1 MQEQYQNIAIR
12 SLETARIN
20 LESGIHE
27 MAAFCCYHAYES
39 SASALAASLN
49 ELHGKGITHGH
60 KLNVFLKCVKK
71 RTNVVGF
78 RTKVSALNA
87 KFLPLGGSKVPF
99 RDRLLYPE
107 QPTDN
112 SEDVMIPENVITP
125 EQVERLL
132 QNVQEVVDWVGQQ
145 IQYQQTP

>member
-1 MQEQYQNIAIR
+1 MQEQYQYIAIR
-12 SLETARIN
+12 TLEAARIN
-20 LESGIHE
+20 LESGVHE

-49 ELHGKGITHGH
+49 ELHGKKSSHQN
-60 KLNVFLKCVKK
+60 KLYLFIQCVK
-71 RTNVVGF
+71 RCTNVVGF
-78 RTKVSALNA
+78 HRKVSALNA
-87 KFLPLGGSKVPF
+87 TFLSIGGSKVPF

-125 EQVERLL
+125 EQVEQLL
-132 QNVQEVVDWVGQQ
+132 EDVHEVVNWVRQQ
-145 IQYQQTP
+145 I

>member
-1 MQEQYQNIAIR
+1 MQKQYQYIAIR
-12 SLETARIN
+12 TLEAARIN

-39 SASALAASLN
+39 SASALAVSLN
-49 ELHGKGITHGH
+49 EPHGKGITHGH

-71 RTNVVGF
+71 RADVVGF
-78 RTKVSALNA
+78 HKKVSTLNST
-87 KFLPLGGSKVPF
+87 FQSIRGSIGGSKVPF

-112 SEDVMIPENVITP
+112 SEDVMIPENVSTP

-132 QNVQEVVDWVGQQ
+132 QNVQELVNWVGQQ
-145 IQYQQTP
+145 I

>member
-12 SLETARIN
+12 SLEAARIN

-49 ELHGKGITHGH
+49 EPHGKGITHGH

-71 RTNVVGF
+71 RTSVVGF

-87 KFLPLGGSKVPF
+87 KFLSLGGSKVPF

>member
-1 MQEQYQNIAIR
+1 MQEQYQHIAIR
-12 SLETARIN
+12 TLEAARIN
-20 LESGIHE
+20 LGSGIHE
-27 MAAFCCYHAYES
+27 MDAFCCYHAYES

-49 ELHGKGITHGH
+49 EPHGKGITHGH

-71 RTNVVGF
+71 RTNVVEL
-78 RTKVSALNA
+78 RRNVSTLNA
-87 KFLPLGGSKVPF
+87 KFLSSGGSKVPF

-125 EQVERLL
+125 EQVEQLL
-132 QNVQEVVDWVGQQ
+132 EDVQEVVNWVRQQ
-145 IQYQQTP
+145 I

>member
-1 MQEQYQNIAIR
+1 MQEQYQTIAIR
-12 SLETARIN
+12 SLKAANIN
-20 LESGIHE
+20 LGSGIHE
-27 MAAFCCYHAYES
+27 MDAFCCYHAYES

-49 ELHGKGITHGH
+49 ELHGKKSSH
-60 KLNVFLKCVKK
+60 KNKLYIFIQSVK
-71 RTNVVGF
+71 RCTNVVEF
-78 RTKVSALNA
+78 HRKVSALNA
-87 KFLPLGGSKVPF
+87 TFLSIGGSKVPF

-132 QNVQEVVDWVGQQ
+132 QNVQEIVNWVGQQ
-145 IQYQQTP
+145 I

>member
-1 MQEQYQNIAIR
+1 
-12 SLETARIN
+12 
-20 LESGIHE
+20 
-27 MAAFCCYHAYES
+27 
-39 SASALAASLN
+39 
-49 ELHGKGITHGH
+49 
-60 KLNVFLKCVKK
+60 
-71 RTNVVGF
+71 
-78 RTKVSALNA
+78 
-87 KFLPLGGSKVPF
+87 
-99 RDRLLYPE
+99 LYPE

>member
-1 MQEQYQNIAIR
+1 MQEQYQHIALR
-12 SLETARIN
+12 TLEAARIN

-49 ELHGKGITHGH
+49 KLHGKKSSHRN
-60 KLNVFLKCVKK
+60 KLYVFVECVK
-71 RTNVVGF
+71 RCTNVVDF
-78 RTKVSALNA
+78 HRKVSALNA
-87 KFLPLGGSKVPF
+87 TFLSMGGSKVPF

-132 QNVQEVVDWVGQQ
+132 QNVQELVDWVGQQ
-145 IQYQQTP
+145 I